1 MLLHAVLLCAVWVG
15 LVVSRCPNS
24 CSGHGSCGPSNICTC
39 YPQWDGGAADCSQRM
54 DVVLYSFISLSSMEI
69 NMSQVYVRLE
79 LPGQIKLM
87 QLIRHTRQ

>member
-1 MLLHAVLLCAVWVG
+1 
-15 LVVSRCPNS
+15 
-24 CSGHGSCGPSNICTC
+24 
-39 YPQWDGGAADCSQRM
+39 
-54 DVVLYSFISLSSMEI
+54 MET

>member
-1 MLLHAVLLCAVWVG
+1 
-15 LVVSRCPNS
+15 
-24 CSGHGSCGPSNICTC
+24 
-39 YPQWDGGAADCSQRM
+39 
-54 DVVLYSFISLSSMEI
+54 MEI